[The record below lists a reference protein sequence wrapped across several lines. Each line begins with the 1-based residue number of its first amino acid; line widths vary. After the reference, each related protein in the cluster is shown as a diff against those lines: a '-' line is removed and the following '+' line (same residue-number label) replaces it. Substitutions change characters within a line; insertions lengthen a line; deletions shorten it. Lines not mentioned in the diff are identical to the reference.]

1 MPGPRSVGRGRPSRC
16 RPGPRDRIS
25 FFDSRARP
33 HPQRS
38 SSAEAGT
45 LAETD
50 PPRGP
55 LGHVVVI
62 IPTYNEHENL
72 DSNVSRVRGSV
83 PQAYVLVVD
92 CNNHHGTGEL
102 SGTQA
107 PVQ

>member
-1 MPGPRSVGRGRPSRC
+1 MPAPLRVGPGRPSRC
-16 RPGPRDRIS
+16 RPGHRDRIS

-45 LAETD
+45 LTETD

-62 IPTYNEHENL
+62 IPPYNQPENL
-72 DSNVSRVRGSV
+72 DSIV
-83 PQAYVLVVD
+83 
-92 CNNHHGTGEL
+92 
-102 SGTQA
+102 A
-107 PVQ
+107 PRPAPPPPAPPLPAHPNTPHPTPHP